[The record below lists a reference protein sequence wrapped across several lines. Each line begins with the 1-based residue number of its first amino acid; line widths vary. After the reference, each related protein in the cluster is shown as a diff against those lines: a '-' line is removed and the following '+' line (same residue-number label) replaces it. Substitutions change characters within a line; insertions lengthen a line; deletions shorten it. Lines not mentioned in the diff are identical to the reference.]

1 MTSPPAAEAW
11 ADWWRRLDVFSSS
24 IKRVRGQLASA
35 TVFRDEAKEV
45 VQFYFRQ
52 VRPQLVALPLAQKD
66 IDALDGINQHLL
78 ELAARPNRKSTYQS
92 EMRTLNGLR
101 GRVETT
107 IEIRANTP
115 TPAQPAAQLTTATEA
130 AILKTLDQLV
140 PTIALSYKQV
150 LLDLGD
156 KQRTSFRGTASELRE
171 VLRELLDHL
180 APDENVLK
188 SGAKLEKDQRRPSM
202 KQRAI
207 FILKSRGIGET
218 GRKTSEHAVEAIE
231 NSVGLLARS
240 VYDRGSL
247 STHVATTRQEVLT
260 LKGYADAVLADLL
273 QIHKSD
279 E

>member
-1 MTSPPAAEAW
+1 MNGPHATAEAW
-11 ADWWRRLDVFSSS
+11 AEWWRRLDVFGAS

-35 TVFRDEAKEV
+35 TAFREEAKEA

-52 VRPQLVALPLAQKD
+52 VRPQLVALSLAQED
-66 IDALDGINQHLL
+66 VDAMDSINQHLL
-78 ELAARPNRKSTYQS
+78 ELAARPNRKSTYRS
-92 EMRTLNGLR
+92 EMRKLNGLR
-101 GRVETT
+101 SRVETE

-115 TPAQPAAQLTTATEA
+115 TSAQPAAQLTTSTES
-130 AILKTLDQLV
+130 AILRTLDQLV
-140 PTIALSYKQV
+140 PTTALSYKQV

-156 KQRTSFRGTASELRE
+156 KQRTSYRGTASELRE

-180 APDENVLK
+180 APDEDVLD
-188 SGAKLEKDQRRPSM
+188 SGARLEKDQRRPSM
-202 KQRAI
+202 KQKAV

-231 NSVGLLARS
+231 NSGQLARS

-273 QIHKSD
+273 QIHKS
-279 E
+279 

>member
-1 MTSPPAAEAW
+1 MNEPHPAAEAW
-11 ADWWRRLDVFSSS
+11 AEWWRRLDEFSAS
-24 IKRVRGQLASA
+24 IKRVRGQLAGA
-35 TVFRDEAKEV
+35 TSFREEAKEV

-52 VRPQLVALPLAQKD
+52 VRPELVSLPIDQQQLD
-66 IDALDGINQHLL
+66 SLDGINQHML
-78 ELAARPNRKSTYQS
+78 ELAARPNRKSTYRTR
-92 EMRTLNGLR
+92 MRELNGLR
-101 GRVETT
+101 GRIETA
-107 IEIRANTP
+107 IEIRAN
-115 TPAQPAAQLTTATEA
+115 APAARQTTQLTTATEA
-130 AILKTLDQLV
+130 AILTTLDKVV

-156 KQRTSFRGTASELRE
+156 KHRTSYRGTASELRE

-180 APDENVLK
+180 APDEDVLK
-188 SGAKLEKDQRRPSM
+188 SGVKLEKDQRHPSM
-202 KQRAI
+202 KQKAI
-207 FILKSRGIGET
+207 FIMKSRGIGET

-273 QIHKSD
+273 QIHKS
-279 E
+279 

>member
-1 MTSPPAAEAW
+1 MNDPHPAAETW
-11 ADWWRRLDVFSSS
+11 AEWWRRLDVFGAS
-24 IKRVRGQLASA
+24 IKRVRGQFASA
-35 TVFRDEAKEV
+35 TAFREEAKEA

-52 VRPQLVALPLAQKD
+52 VRPQLVTLPLAPED
-66 IDALDGINQHLL
+66 IDGIDSINQHLL
-78 ELAARPNRKSTYQS
+78 ELAARPNRKSTYRS
-92 EMRTLNGLR
+92 EMRKLNALR
-101 GRVETT
+101 GRVETE

-115 TPAQPAAQLTTATEA
+115 TSTQPATQLTTSTEA
-130 AILKTLDQLV
+130 AILRTLDQLV

-150 LLDLGD
+150 LLDLSD
-156 KQRTSFRGTASELRE
+156 KQRTSYRGTASELRE

-180 APDENVLK
+180 APDEDVLK

-202 KQRAI
+202 KQKAV

-231 NSVGLLARS
+231 NSVGQLARS

-273 QIHKSD
+273 QIHKS
-279 E
+279 